1 MLFSKRNLIR
11 NVTTGR
17 VWLFAICVLGLQAC
31 AVPSYNSTR
40 TDSTPPSVYL
50 LSEQVEAKA
59 VFDQQSGLIELLTSA
74 LTTHPAIL
82 AAEADRR
89 AAAAEV
95 RIAGALMDPQLSFTQ
110 GLNDADRQT
119 LALEQR
125 LPLFGQRGLAAERS
139 EQMQR
144 AVAAKWQQVRSEVAR
159 DVLKTY
165 AEYAYIGTA
174 GKIMAQQ
181 VALLNQMLDV
191 SRMRYSTG
199 SGTQAD
205 LLRME
210 SEKEQLVN
218 QQVSLSAM
226 LPVARARLNAALGRP
241 PGSPLPAPHLQQL
254 PMRFDENS
262 PLVTQ
267 VFDSSQSPDGSQ
279 PANSPQLTNSPQ
291 LLNSPQ
297 LQQLQYELA
306 AAEAAQRLASRAGLP
321 DLMIGVEQMRNGE
334 MGTSETN
341 LMLGI
346 NLPIWRGR
354 YEAQKLQAES
364 LHQAVGERMRDRQQM
379 LEAEVRMALFSL
391 DEANRNYTLYTES
404 LVPRGEQAFKVTLS
418 SYRSGAATFAD
429 LIASQREWLT
439 FELNRERSLAD
450 ALLWQGELMAL
461 LGVDSVLSTREEI
474 Q

>member
-1 MLFSKRNLIR
+1 MLF
-11 NVTTGR
+11 
-17 VWLFAICVLGLQAC
+17 
-31 AVPSYNSTR
+31 
-40 TDSTPPSVYL
+40 
-50 LSEQVEAKA
+50 
-59 VFDQQSGLIELLTSA
+59 
-74 LTTHPAIL
+74 
-82 AAEADRR
+82 
-89 AAAAEV
+89 
-95 RIAGALMDPQLSFTQ
+95 
-110 GLNDADRQT
+110 
-119 LALEQR
+119 
-125 LPLFGQRGLAAERS
+125 RS
-139 EQMQR
+139 
-144 AVAAKWQQVRSEVAR
+144 
-159 DVLKTY
+159 
-165 AEYAYIGTA
+165 
-174 GKIMAQQ
+174 
-181 VALLNQMLDV
+181 
-191 SRMRYSTG
+191 
-199 SGTQAD
+199 
-205 LLRME
+205 
-210 SEKEQLVN
+210 
-218 QQVSLSAM
+218 
-226 LPVARARLNAALGRP
+226 
-241 PGSPLPAPHLQQL
+241 
-254 PMRFDENS
+254 
-262 PLVTQ
+262 
-267 VFDSSQSPDGSQ
+267 
-279 PANSPQLTNSPQ
+279 
-291 LLNSPQ
+291 
-297 LQQLQYELA
+297 
-306 AAEAAQRLASRAGLP
+306 QRLASRAGLP

>member
-1 MLFSKRNLIR
+1 
-11 NVTTGR
+11 
-17 VWLFAICVLGLQAC
+17 
-31 AVPSYNSTR
+31 
-40 TDSTPPSVYL
+40 
-50 LSEQVEAKA
+50 
-59 VFDQQSGLIELLTSA
+59 
-74 LTTHPAIL
+74 
-82 AAEADRR
+82 
-89 AAAAEV
+89 
-95 RIAGALMDPQLSFTQ
+95 
-110 GLNDADRQT
+110 RQT

-144 AVAAKWQQVRSEVAR
+144 AAAAQWQQVRSEVAR

-165 AEYAYIGTA
+165 AEYAYIRTA
-174 GKIMAQQ
+174 GKLMAQQ

-191 SRMRYSTG
+191 ARMRYSTG
-199 SGTQAD
+199 NGTQAD

-226 LPVARARLNAALGRP
+226 LPVASARLNAALGRP
-241 PGSPLPAPHLQQL
+241 PGSPLPAPQLQQL

-262 PLVTQ
+262 PLVAQ

-279 PANSPQLTNSPQ
+279 LANSPQ

-297 LQQLQYELA
+297 LQQLHHELA

-334 MGTSETN
+334 MGSSETN

-354 YEAQKLQAES
+354 YQAQKLQAES
-364 LHQAVGERMRDRQQM
+364 LHQAVGERIDR
-379 LEAEVRMALFSL
+379 
-391 DEANRNYTLYTES
+391 
-404 LVPRGEQAFKVTLS
+404 K
-418 SYRSGAATFAD
+418 
-429 LIASQREWLT
+429 
-439 FELNRERSLAD
+439 
-450 ALLWQGELMAL
+450 
-461 LGVDSVLSTREEI
+461 SVV
-474 Q
+474 